1 MDAQPNLC
9 QAVTELIL
17 FCVLAEEETMARW
30 EAKAKPAAKAYRD
43 KWEPGDAAVYQEW
56 LQSIGVR
63 PAVTHVVSGP
73 ASKDRVVEQAN
84 ELRTGQSRPGWPLLR
99 AFPEDSTAER
109 QRLKAVDKR
118 EGKKEDKAKKK
129 EVKAWDGDDCRHDF
143 PVSVL
148 RAPGAVTFVCG
159 CDYIIGLELLRETE
173 RPAHVVA
180 ALVQRFKKLPR
191 VVYFVTAGQ
200 AQRNALR
207 RVPWLMDGACTA
219 WFIDRSHRCNHTCS
233 PVFNADQYPNLT
245 RGHDTSAAEWQH
257 SIKKQSRNSLSY
269 MTPRRFIV
277 CSRYIAA
284 HNNVRVS
291 QRRDATTSAAAAR
304 PAGEP
309 KTATEI

>member
-1 MDAQPNLC
+1 
-9 QAVTELIL
+9 
-17 FCVLAEEETMARW
+17 MARW
-30 EAKAKPAAKAYRD
+30 EAKAKPAAKASRD

-84 ELRTGQSRPGWPLLR
+84 ELRTGQSRLGWPLLH
-99 AFPEDSTAER
+99 AFTEDSTAER

-148 RAPGAVTFVCG
+148 RAPGVVTFVCG

-180 ALVQRFKKLPR
+180 ALVQRFKKAPSGRILCHCLSSSAECP
-191 VVYFVTAGQ
+191 A
-200 AQRNALR
+200 ACALA
-207 RVPWLMDGACTA
+207 DGRGVHGMVH
-219 WFIDRSHRCNHTCS
+219 RSF
-233 PVFNADQYPNLT
+233 P
-245 RGHDTSAAEWQH
+245 
-257 SIKKQSRNSLSY
+257 
-269 MTPRRFIV
+269 
-277 CSRYIAA
+277 
-284 HNNVRVS
+284 
-291 QRRDATTSAAAAR
+291 
-304 PAGEP
+304 
-309 KTATEI
+309 